1 MMQWPFKDWVIVILP
16 RWKYLARLGQCPQ
29 AAVYALNQHPICG
42 AALLQPGFTD
52 SLTIILSY
60 PLARFLLPILS
71 SLGSAGPEVLVTKE
85 GMLSPEDTTIF
96 IELEVMTAISH
107 SEHLM
112 LLNQQASKGVNVL
125 TGAIGPDHQGE
136 IGCFYTVE
144 VMKSMSGI
152 QETL

>member
-1 MMQWPFKDWVIVILP
+1 MWSCSPTARIHRFTHYYSELSTSKVFASHPLIL
-16 RWKYLARLGQCPQ
+16 RFCWTRG
-29 AAVYALNQHPICG
+29 
-42 AALLQPGFTD
+42 
-52 SLTIILSY
+52 LSHKGRD
-60 PLARFLLPILS
+60 AITRRHN
-71 SLGSAGPEVLVTKE
+71 
-85 GMLSPEDTTIF
+85 DF